1 MGMDGEG
8 ADAALPRPS
17 SVLPASAPDDG
28 DARRTLLELATAAAG
43 VGTFDW
49 DLPTGTL
56 NWDDRLIELFGYDTA
71 SFDRTIDGFNA
82 RLHPDDAAR
91 VGAGLQQAIDTG
103 GDLETEYRVLLP
115 DGRTRWLAARGRALR
130 DERGRTVRF
139 LGAAWDITTRRQTQD
154 RLSSILEG
162 MAVGF
167 IAMDGDW
174 VVTHVNAEGERITG
188 RPRAELVGRT
198 LWEEFPAAVGTELEE
213 AYRRAAG
220 TGQTVTLEA
229 YYPAPLDIWVEV
241 RAVPGAEGLSLYFLD
256 VTERRR
262 NQERSQRAT
271 RRERLL
277 SRITG
282 ELAGTLD
289 AEEAT
294 SRLARLVVPA
304 LADWCV
310 VTLVDDA
317 EQAGSRRGLRH
328 AGSWH
333 ADPALR
339 QLTDTYARTRLSA
352 LTDDGVV
359 AQALAT
365 GEPQLLASGAAGQT
379 MGMLSPGPVQDL
391 MATLA
396 PDSVVVLPLPGRTGP
411 VGLLSLANGAEAGA
425 FTADDL
431 TTARHVAARA
441 GLVLDNARLYR
452 QQRGLAEGLQRSLL
466 TAPPE
471 PDHVQ
476 VVVRYV
482 PAGQA
487 AQVGGDW
494 YDAFMQRDGATVLV
508 IGDVIGHD
516 TQAAAVMGQIRTIVR
531 TIGAADGHGPAE
543 VLRRVDAVM
552 ETLQVGTAATIAV
565 ARLEQTPGERARGV
579 TRLRWSNAGHPP
591 PMVVNPDGSV
601 LPLVGLRADLLVGV
615 LPDARRRETEVVLDR
630 DSVVLLYT
638 DGLVERRDQDLD
650 AGLDRLQ
657 RTLEDLAGSSLDDL
671 CDELLARMLPGS
683 LDDDVAIVAVRLHR
697 QDELR
702 PAEAGPNRLPPNVP
716 DAPEVVDQPD

>member
-1 MGMDGEG
+1 MGVDGEG
-8 ADAALPRPS
+8 ADATLPPPSPVLRP
-17 SVLPASAPDDG
+17 APDDG
-28 DARRTLLELATAAAG
+28 DARRTLLELATTAAG

-49 DLPTGTL
+49 DLLTGRL
-56 NWDDRLIELFGYDTA
+56 NWDDRLIELFGYDSTT
-71 SFDRTIDGFNA
+71 FDRTLDGFNA
-82 RLHPDDAAR
+82 RLHPDDVAR
-91 VGAGLQQAIDTG
+91 VGAVLQHAVDTG
-103 GDLETEYRVLLP
+103 GDMETEYRVLLP

-130 DERGRTVRF
+130 DEAGTTVRF

-167 IAMDGDW
+167 IAMDEDW
-174 VVTHVNAEGERITG
+174 VVTHVNAEGERIAG
-188 RPRAELVGRT
+188 RPRAELVGRRF
-198 LWEEFPAAVGTELEE
+198 WEEFPAAVGTEFEDG
-213 AYRRAAG
+213 YRRAVA
-220 TGQTVTLEA
+220 TGQTVAFEA

-241 RAVPGAEGLSLYFLD
+241 RAVPDPEGVALYFLD
-256 VTERRR
+256 ITERRR

-294 SRLARLVVPA
+294 SRLARLAVPA

-339 QLTDTYARTRLSA
+339 PLTDAYARTRFTS
-352 LTDDGVV
+352 LTDDAIVL
-359 AQALAT
+359 QALTT
-365 GEPQLLASGAAGQT
+365 GEPQLLASGAATQV
-379 MGMLSPGPVQDL
+379 MDMLGPGPVRDL

-396 PDSVVVLPLPGRTGP
+396 PESVVVLPLSGRTGP
-411 VGLLSLANGAEAGA
+411 VGLLSLANGADAGA

-471 PDHVQ
+471 PDHAQ

-494 YDAFMQRDGATVLV
+494 YDAFMQPGGATVLV

-552 ETLQVGTAATIAV
+552 ETLQVGTAATVAV

-615 LPDARRRETEVVLDR
+615 LPDAPRRESEVVLDR

-650 AGLDRLQ
+650 AGLERLQ
-657 RTLEDLAGSSLDDL
+657 RTLEDLAGSDLDGL
-671 CDELLARMLPGS
+671 CDQLLARMLPGS
-683 LDDDVAIVAVRLHR
+683 PDDDVAIVAVRLHP
-697 QDELR
+697 QNAPR
-702 PAEAGPNRLPPNVP
+702 PPEAGPTRQPPNVP
-716 DAPEVVDQPD
+716 DSPEVVEQPD